1 MPRPSKPTERLNLR
15 LPLDLKVRLDLLLVS
30 ELEARVPYGDYTN
43 FFSERLREFLE
54 WKTLDLGPYGF
65 PKGYFIRGP
74 KEMVDSL
81 EVQLKRGDPLH
92 GNQGRSVAVHSGV

>member
-15 LPLDLKVRLDLLLVS
+15 IPLELKARLDLLLVS

-54 WKTLDLGPYGF
+54 WKTLDLSPYGF
-65 PKGYFIRGP
+65 PQGYFIRGP
-74 KEMVDSL
+74 KEMVESL
-81 EVQLKRGDPLH
+81 ELKLRKDLH
-92 GNQGRSVAVHSGV
+92 GNERGSVGLHLGV